1 MRARAIGQQSRGVQL
16 VNGQMMELTTGSWIW
31 ITALII
37 GAAAVLWR
45 FKAASADK
53 GMQFSLENFRPRTM
67 RPLTRQ
73 ELAVYAHLNT
83 AVPECLVLP
92 QVSLSR
98 FLQVTQNRSYQTW
111 FQKVGRRCVD
121 FLVCSAKGDVL
132 GVIELGS
139 GKSRRAGAASEGA
152 QRKAESLRMAGIAIW
167 NLNPQ
172 DLPSLDELR
181 EMILTQWQASVQH
194 SAQDD
199 AEWKRTEL
207 APRDAGLEVEEL
219 SDSRWQQQPWPTEEA
234 RASDFLDA
242 LEGLPQAR

>member
-1 MRARAIGQQSRGVQL
+1 
-16 VNGQMMELTTGSWIW
+16 MMALTMGWWIW
-31 ITALII
+31 IAALVV
-37 GAAAVLWR
+37 GAAVVLWR
-45 FKAASADK
+45 FKTASADT
-53 GMQFSLENFRPRTM
+53 GLQFSLDNFHPRTM

-132 GVIELGS
+132 GVVELNH
-139 GKSRRAGAASEGA
+139 GKPKRADAGSEGA

-181 EMILTQWQASVQH
+181 EMVLTQWQASIQH
-194 SAQDD
+194 SVQEGAD
-199 AEWKRTEL
+199 WKHTEL